1 MAHPWKF
8 FMRGGVMQ
16 ASLASGADI
25 LALPELDQKL
35 WVALAMPT
43 RDVAIDPATM
53 DLLDPDKDHRVRVPD
68 ILDAVKWI
76 GATWKSADDL
86 LKSSDQVALAAI
98 KDPAVASAA
107 KRILADAGKAD
118 ATAIALADVLDAV
131 KKFTDTTLN
140 GDGIVIP
147 ASAGADAATAKAIE
161 DAIAAVGGVTD
172 RSGKPGVDQAK
183 ADAFFKEIDDAAAWL
198 AKADAAATLG
208 ADTAKAADAL
218 AAVKA
223 KIEDYFARTALAAF
237 DPRATAGVNGQD
249 ADFIALGAKALSRG
263 AEDIAKLPL
272 ARIEAGKPLPLTAG
286 VNPAWAGPLAAF
298 VAHAV
303 TPVLGARD
311 ALTADDFAKVVDKL
325 APFVAWRG
333 EQPATGAA
341 KLDAA
346 RVEALAKP
354 AVRAQISALI
364 VDDKA
369 LAGDYDAIASVEKL
383 CRFQRDFGKI
393 LRNFVNFSD
402 FYDGGKRDGVFLAGT
417 LYLDGRAFSLTVPVS
432 DAGKHAALAGM
443 SAAYLAY
450 CDCKRAGATRTIAAV
465 MTNGDADN
473 VFVGRNGIFYDR
485 DGKDWDATVTKII
498 ANPISVRE
506 AFWTPYKKL
515 VRVIEEQVT
524 KRASEAEAKS
534 HAKVETAGTAVA
546 TVDKPKEGE
555 AAPAEKKKG
564 FDIGIIAMISLAI
577 GAVVGAVGGLVAMI
591 VGMGKWA
598 PVGIAALLLV
608 ISGPS
613 MLLAWMKLRQRNLGP
628 ILDANGWAVNTRARV
643 NVAFGASMTALAAL
657 PSGAS
662 RTFDDP
668 YADKKSPWKRWVAL
682 IVIVVLGASWYAG
695 KLDKWLPNSID
706 SVKVLGKKAPAYK
719 GSWKEEEDLK
729 KEAAKAEAAAKAKAE
744 AEAKAAADKA
754 ATDKAAADSAAS
766 AKGDAAVVEMR
777 ALKDA
782 MCACTDK
789 ACADGVIA
797 KMQGLAEKF
806 SDVKP
811 NEAQMKTVNEISEQ
825 LAACMAKATTAAPA
839 TPPAP

>member
-16 ASLASGADI
+16 ASLATGADI

-76 GATWKSADDL
+76 GETWKSADDL

-98 KDPAVASAA
+98 KDGAVASAA
-107 KRILADAGKAD
+107 KRILADAGKAS
-118 ATAIALADVLDAV
+118 ATAVALTDVLDAV
-131 KKFTDTTLN
+131 KKFADTTLN

-161 DAIAAVGGVTD
+161 DAIAAAGSVTD
-172 RSGKPGVDQAK
+172 RSGKPGIDQAK
-183 ADAFFKEIDDAAAWL
+183 ADAFFKDIDDAAAWL
-198 AKADAAATLG
+198 GKADAAATMG

-223 KIEDYFARTALAAF
+223 KIEDYFARAALAAF
-237 DPRATAGVNGQD
+237 DARATAGVNGQE
-249 ADFIALGAKALSRG
+249 ADFVALGAKTLSRG
-263 AEDIAKLPL
+263 ADDIAKLPL
-272 ARIEAGKPLPLTAG
+272 ARIEAGKPLPLTTG
-286 VNPAWAGPLAAF
+286 VNPAWAAPMAAF
-298 VAHAV
+298 AEHAV
-303 TPVLGARD
+303 KPILGAKD

-325 APFVAWRG
+325 APFVAWRA
-333 EQPATGAA
+333 EQPTTGAA

-346 RVEALAKP
+346 RVRELAAP
-354 AVRAQISALI
+354 AVRGQIAALI

-402 FYDGGKRDGVFLAGT
+402 FYDGSKRDGVFLAGK
-417 LYLDGRAFSLTVPVS
+417 LFLDGRAFSLTVPVS
-432 DAGKHAALAGM
+432 DAGKHAALAAM
-443 SAAYLAY
+443 SSAYLAY

-465 MTNGDADN
+465 LTNGDADH

-515 VRVIEEQVT
+515 VRVIEDQVT

-534 HAKVETAGTAVA
+534 TAKVESAGAAVA
-546 TVDKPKEGE
+546 TVDKAK
-555 AAPAEKKKG
+555 AADAPPAEKKKG

-577 GAVVGAVGGLVAMI
+577 GAVMGAIGGLVAMI

-668 YADKKSPWKRWVAL
+668 YADKKSPWKRWAAL
-682 IVIVVLGASWYAG
+682 IVIVVLAASWYAG

-706 SVKVLGKKAPAYK
+706 SVKVLGKKAPGYK

-754 ATDKAAADSAAS
+754 AADKATAESAAS
-766 AKGDAAVVEMR
+766 AKGDAAVLEMR
-777 ALKDA
+777 VLKDA

-789 ACADGVIA
+789 ACADGVIT
-797 KMQGLAEKF
+797 KMQGMAEKF
-806 SDVKP
+806 ADVKP
-811 NEAQMKTVNEISEQ
+811 TDAQMKSATEISEQ
-825 LAACMAKATTAAPA
+825 LAACMAKATAAPA
-839 TPPAP
+839 APAAPQ